1 MSREFIMR
9 NIFARNALLPSG
21 WAKDVLVE
29 TSEDGLITN
38 VSLKPNGT
46 AQNTVGILLPSPV
59 NVHSHSFQRAMAGL
73 TESRGP
79 NIIDTFWTWRKLM
92 FRFLNQLTPEHIEK
106 ICAFVQMEMLE
117 AGYATNVEFHYIHHQ
132 PGGIPYEQLEEMTN
146 RIVAATLKSG
156 IGLTLLPVHYQ
167 YGGCNKSKL
176 GEGQI
181 RFGNTLEQFSL
192 LLERGKKTLA
202 SLPKDSNS
210 GLAAH
215 SLRAVGQEDFPEL
228 VKMAGNTPIHMHLA
242 EQVAEVE
249 EVLEVWGKR
258 PVEWAIKN
266 LPIDSQ
272 WCLIHCTQMLP
283 HEVKEL
289 AATQAIVGLCPITEA
304 NLGDGI
310 FDGLNWLNNGGSLAI
325 GSDSNIRISLSEE
338 IRALEYSQRLR
349 DKSRASLATED
360 KSTARRIFDE
370 ILKGGAKAAKRKT
383 GEIKVG
389 KWADLV
395 SLDENH
401 INLIQAKDDMILDCF
416 AFSSNDK
423 MIKDVWSAG
432 RHQVKNGHHINR
444 DSIICEYSKV
454 IRELGELI

>member
-1 MSREFIMR
+1 MGK
-9 NIFARNALLPSG
+9 IFARNALLPSG
-21 WAKDVLVE
+21 WANNVLIE
-29 TSEDGLITN
+29 FNEDGLITN
-38 VSLKPNGT
+38 VNLKPNEV
-46 AQNTVGILLPSPV
+46 AQSTVGILLPSPV

-79 NIIDTFWTWRKLM
+79 NPTDSFWTWRKLM

-117 AGYATNVEFHYIHHQ
+117 AGYATNVEFHYLHHQ
-132 PGGIPYEQLEEMTN
+132 PGGTPYEQLAEMTN
-146 RIVAATLKSG
+146 RIVAATLSSG
-156 IGLTLLPVHYQ
+156 IGLTILPVHYQ

-181 RFGNTLEQFSL
+181 RFGNTLEHFSL
-192 LLERGKKTLA
+192 LLEESRKTLKF
-202 SLPKDSNS
+202 LPKDSNS

-228 VKMAGNTPIHMHLA
+228 VTLAGNSPIHMHLA

-258 PVEWAIKN
+258 PAEWAVEN
-266 LPIDSQ
+266 LPINSQ

-283 HEVKEL
+283 HEVKDL
-289 AATQAIVGLCPITEA
+289 AETGAIAGLCPITES

-310 FDGLNWLNNGGSLAI
+310 FDGLNWLKNGGSLAI

-338 IRALEYSQRLR
+338 IRTLEYSQRLR

-370 ILKGGAKAAKRKT
+370 MLIGGAKAANRKT

-389 KWADLV
+389 KWADLI
-395 SLDENH
+395 SLDEKH
-401 INLIQAKDDMILDCF
+401 TNLIQAEGDTILDCF
-416 AFSSNDK
+416 AFSSDDK
-423 MIKDVWSAG
+423 MVKDVWSAG

-444 DSIICEYSKV
+444 ENIIYDYSKV

>member
-1 MSREFIMR
+1 MEK
-9 NIFARNALLPSG
+9 IFARNALLPSG
-21 WAKDVLVE
+21 WAKNVLIE
-29 TSEDGLITN
+29 FNEDGLITN
-38 VSLKPNGT
+38 VNLKPHET

-79 NIIDTFWTWRKLM
+79 NPTDSFWTWRKLM

-117 AGYATNVEFHYIHHQ
+117 AGYATNVEFHYLHHQ
-132 PGGIPYEQLEEMTN
+132 PGGTPYEQLAEMTN
-146 RIVAATLKSG
+146 RIVTATLNSG
-156 IGLTLLPVHYQ
+156 IGLTILPVHYQ
-167 YGGCNKSKL
+167 YGGCDKSKL

-192 LLERGKKTLA
+192 LLEEGRKTIKF
-202 SLPKDSNS
+202 LPKDSSS

-215 SLRAVGQEDFPEL
+215 SLRAVGKEDFPKL
-228 VKMAGNTPIHMHLA
+228 ATLAGDSPIHMHLA

-258 PVEWAIKN
+258 PAEWVIEN
-266 LPIDSQ
+266 LPINSQ

-283 HEVKEL
+283 HEVKDL
-289 AATQAIVGLCPITEA
+289 AATGAIAGLCPITES

-310 FDGLNWLNNGGSLAI
+310 FDGLNWLKNGGSLAV

-338 IRALEYSQRLR
+338 IRTLEYSQRLR

-370 ILKGGAKAAKRKT
+370 ILTGGAKAANRKT
-383 GEIKVG
+383 GEIKIG
-389 KWADLV
+389 KWADLI

-401 INLIQAKDDMILDCF
+401 TNLIQAEGDTILDCF
-416 AFSSNDK
+416 VFSSDDK

-444 DSIICEYSKV
+444 ENIICDYSKI

>member
-1 MSREFIMR
+1 MGK
-9 NIFARNALLPSG
+9 IFARNALLPSG
-21 WAKDVLVE
+21 WTDNVLIE
-29 TSEDGLITN
+29 FNEDGLITN
-38 VSLKPNGT
+38 VNLKPNEV
-46 AQNTVGILLPSPV
+46 AQSTVGILLPSPV

-79 NIIDTFWTWRKLM
+79 HPTDSFWTWRKLM

-117 AGYATNVEFHYIHHQ
+117 AGYATNVEFHYLHHQ
-132 PGGIPYEQLEEMTN
+132 PGGTPYEQLAEMTN
-146 RIVAATLKSG
+146 RIVAATLSSG
-156 IGLTLLPVHYQ
+156 IGLTILPVHYQ

-192 LLERGKKTLA
+192 LLEESRKTLKF
-202 SLPKDSNS
+202 LPKDSNS

-228 VKMAGNTPIHMHLA
+228 VTLAGNSPIHMHLA

-258 PVEWAIKN
+258 PAEWAVEN
-266 LPIDSQ
+266 LPINSQ

-283 HEVKEL
+283 HEVKDL
-289 AATQAIVGLCPITEA
+289 AETGAIAGLCPITES

-310 FDGLNWLNNGGSLAI
+310 FDGLNWLKNGGSLAI

-338 IRALEYSQRLR
+338 IRTLEYSQRLR
-349 DKSRASLATED
+349 DKSRASLATEG

-370 ILKGGAKAAKRKT
+370 MLIGGAKAANRKT

-389 KWADLV
+389 RWADFI
-395 SLDENH
+395 SLDEKH
-401 INLIQAKDDMILDCF
+401 TNLIQAEGDTILDCF
-416 AFSSNDK
+416 AFSSDDK
-423 MIKDVWSAG
+423 MVKDVWSAG

-444 DSIICEYSKV
+444 ENIIYDYSKV

>member
-1 MSREFIMR
+1 
-9 NIFARNALLPSG
+9 
-21 WAKDVLVE
+21 
-29 TSEDGLITN
+29 
-38 VSLKPNGT
+38 
-46 AQNTVGILLPSPV
+46 
-59 NVHSHSFQRAMAGL
+59 MAGL

-79 NIIDTFWTWRKLM
+79 NTTDSFWTWRKLM
-92 FRFLNQLTPEHIEK
+92 FKFLNQLTPEHVEK

-117 AGYATNVEFHYIHHQ
+117 AGYATNVEFHYLHHQ
-132 PGGIPYEQLEEMTN
+132 PGGTPYGQLAEMTN
-146 RIVAATLKSG
+146 RIVAATLNSG
-156 IGLTLLPVHYQ
+156 IGLTILPVHYQ

-176 GEGQI
+176 GKGQI
-181 RFGNTLEQFSL
+181 RFGNTLDQFSL
-192 LLERGKKTLA
+192 LLDQGRKILK
-202 SLPKDSNS
+202 SLPKDSSS

-228 VKMAGNTPIHMHLA
+228 VSLAGNSPIHMHLA

-258 PVEWAIKN
+258 PAEWAIEN
-266 LPIDSQ
+266 LPINSQ

-283 HEVKEL
+283 HEVKDL
-289 AATQAIVGLCPITEA
+289 AATGTIAGLCPITES

-310 FDGLNWLNNGGSLAI
+310 FDGLNWLKNGGSLAI

-338 IRALEYSQRLR
+338 IRTLEYSQRLR

-370 ILKGGAKAAKRKT
+370 MLIGGAKAANRKT

-389 KWADLV
+389 KWADLI

-401 INLIQAKDDMILDCF
+401 TNLIQAEGDTILDCF
-416 AFSSNDK
+416 VFSSDDK
-423 MIKDVWSAG
+423 MVKDVWSAG

-444 DSIICEYSKV
+444 ENIIYHYSKV

>member
-1 MSREFIMR
+1 MQPTLNF
-9 NIFARNALLPSG
+9 
-21 WAKDVLVE
+21 
-29 TSEDGLITN
+29 T
-38 VSLKPNGT
+38 
-46 AQNTVGILLPSPV
+46 
-59 NVHSHSFQRAMAGL
+59 
-73 TESRGP
+73 
-79 NIIDTFWTWRKLM
+79 TFTINR
-92 FRFLNQLTPEHIEK
+92 
-106 ICAFVQMEMLE
+106 
-117 AGYATNVEFHYIHHQ
+117 
-132 PGGIPYEQLEEMTN
+132 GGIPYEQLEEMTN

-176 GEGQI
+176 AEGQI

-192 LLERGKKTLA
+192 LLERKKTLA

-228 VKMAGNTPIHMHLA
+228 VKMAGNNPIHMHLA

-249 EVLEVWGKR
+249 EVLEAWGKR

-370 ILKGGAKAAKRKT
+370 ILKGGAKAAKEK
-383 GEIKVG
+383 
-389 KWADLV
+389 
-395 SLDENH
+395 
-401 INLIQAKDDMILDCF
+401 QA
-416 AFSSNDK
+416 
-423 MIKDVWSAG
+423 
-432 RHQVKNGHHINR
+432 R
-444 DSIICEYSKV
+444 
-454 IRELGELI
+454 

>member
-1 MSREFIMR
+1 MMEK
-9 NIFARNALLPSG
+9 IFARNALLPSG
-21 WAKDVLVE
+21 WAKNVLIE
-29 TSEDGLITN
+29 FNEDGLITN
-38 VSLKPNGT
+38 VNLKPNE
-46 AQNTVGILLPSPV
+46 AVQNTVGILLPSPV

-79 NIIDTFWTWRKLM
+79 NPTDSFWTWRKLM

-117 AGYATNVEFHYIHHQ
+117 AGYATNVEFHYLHHQ
-132 PGGIPYEQLEEMTN
+132 PGGTPYEQLAEMTN
-146 RIVAATLKSG
+146 RIVAATLSSG
-156 IGLTLLPVHYQ
+156 IGLTILPVHYQ

-192 LLERGKKTLA
+192 LLEEGRKTLKF
-202 SLPKDSNS
+202 LPEDSNS

-228 VKMAGNTPIHMHLA
+228 VTLAGNSPIHMHLA

-249 EVLEVWGKR
+249 EVLAAWGKR
-258 PVEWAIKN
+258 PAEWAIEN
-266 LPIDSQ
+266 LPINSQ
-272 WCLIHCTQMLP
+272 WCLIHCTQMLH
-283 HEVKEL
+283 HEVKDL
-289 AATQAIVGLCPITEA
+289 AATGAIAGLCPITES

-310 FDGLNWLNNGGSLAI
+310 FDGLNWLKSGGSLAI

-338 IRALEYSQRLR
+338 IRTLEYSQRLR

-370 ILKGGAKAAKRKT
+370 ILTGGAKAANRKT

-389 KWADLV
+389 KWADLI

-401 INLIQAKDDMILDCF
+401 TNLIQAEGDTILDCF
-416 AFSSNDK
+416 IFSSDDK
-423 MIKDVWSAG
+423 MVKDVWSAG
-432 RHQVKNGHHINR
+432 RHQVKNGQHINR
-444 DSIICEYSKV
+444 ENIICDYSKV